1 MTVQEL
7 IKALQGFDQDAEVH
21 FQYNYGDYWKT
32 QVAPKVDLVED
43 GYVKHS
49 TYHSMDAVVDED
61 DEDYGE
67 EEAGHKSVVLLS

>member
-7 IKALQGFDQDAEVH
+7 IEQLQQFDPATEVH
-21 FQYNYGDYWKT
+21 FQYNYGDHWRT
-32 QVAPKVDLVED
+32 QVAPGVKRLEE

-49 TYHSMDAVVDED
+49 DYHSMDAVVDED